1 MATYKSRFKG
11 SQVDEAVTIA
21 NNNLNKGS
29 ADTPIFYN
37 EGGYGQAIEKDIVP
51 TVSSV
56 KPLTSGGAYNGLDA
70 VVDYSDIQ
78 WENFDGEFTNVG
90 SVQINNG
97 VASGFSTTSY
107 IDLKGFYIPTDKSF
121 EVRVKTIVTS
131 NMLQTSAENSWLG
144 TTTPS
149 TRVVGSSIYTQ
160 WGTLAFWFYIY
171 NTSTSAVEVISLQHT
186 GITELQHDNLSV
198 NDVIEVSL
206 GRDKEAGKYFV
217 GYRKNS
223 VGNFTYYYVNNTYDL
238 ASVGGHLMLGDLR
251 NGKGSPWRGAIDLTS
266 CKVYVEGKLVYSAYP
281 QSDLPPSQGAV
292 KNYVDTEAEL
302 KQDQLYSG
310 YGIDVNNS
318 VVSVSNDVFREGE
331 DSRLHLDLKEDYFGE
346 LEEGNDDTVL
356 EVMTEMRHSTF
367 DRSKFTITGNP
378 TIVDGVFTGT
388 LSSLE
393 GGDRIL
399 TDSVIDYSKPFDVF
413 VRYKRSGS
421 SFTSNNPRVIGF
433 DGAGN
438 YNRCITCSGVS
449 VANNNSY
456 VLSWDD
462 PSLGLTWVDIFP
474 NSGYNKIFVDTW
486 YDFKIS
492 WDGNKYSISYKEIDS
507 EDFILLRYAEG
518 TTAMTAPTN
527 PTSIGFVV
535 AQPFIG
541 SIDLKYFSIVVDGV
555 EVFSGNK
562 TGVDTL
568 KPVNFTAITSSA
580 SSPFVNPSLPFSD
593 SGLTISEDG
602 IASGFSGTSYLD
614 TGFKFD
620 FTTNPSFEIEGR
632 MKYVNYTGT
641 ERMFGQSATGALS
654 GFSVCRYTQNEFRVI
669 YRKDVDGT
677 VTSSQPYAFVP
688 VDKYFNFKIVYDNSS
703 NTTSLYIDGILRDS
717 AVFEGG
723 MSMDIDTNFTIGSVA
738 TNRSE
743 YIKGSIDISDF
754 KIRMNGKIVYQPC
767 LKVPYTLA
775 KDGKKVVDYDYKD
788 HVEDEYSQAGYSSYY
803 VLNPL
808 DKKNFT
814 LVGNPSVSNNWIAS
828 GFSGTDYVYTGAY
841 VPPDKS
847 FEIQTRTIVT
857 SGMTQ
862 TGVENR
868 YLGVNTDRTVSSSIY
883 TNTGSLGVWFR
894 IYNTSTSSYQDIGV
908 SISNQDALKVANLSV
923 GEIIET
929 KIGRNK
935 EEGKYYS
942 AYRVN
947 ETGDFI
953 YYYSSNVYDLFLTRG
968 SFILGNMQ
976 PAFLNPM
983 LGSID
988 LSAFK
993 IYVEGKLTYQAVV
1006 PPNYTMA
1013 TVEENDIVDSY
1024 ISGSNSYTRRA
1035 NLQLEQQG
1043 TCTANTAVTFPNSTS
1058 FIDANY
1064 ALSIPYVNGT
1074 KTKTG
1079 FTAARDGDY
1088 IAEGYTSL

>member
-1 MATYKSRFKG
+1 MAIYKSRFKG

-29 ADTPIFYN
+29 ANTPIFYN
-37 EGGYGQAIEKDIVP
+37 EGGYGQAIEKDTVP

-56 KPLTSGGAYNGLDA
+56 KPLTSGGAYNGLGA

-78 WENFDGEFTNVG
+78 WENFDGEFTKVG
-90 SVQINNG
+90 NVQINNG
-97 VASGFSTTSY
+97 IASGFSTTSY
-107 IDLKGFYIPTDKSF
+107 IDLKGLYIPTDKSF

-160 WGTLAFWFYIY
+160 WGTLTFWFYIY
-171 NTSTSAVEVISLQHT
+171 NTLTSAAEIITLTHT

-198 NDVIEVSL
+198 NDIIELSI

-223 VGNFTYYYVNNTYDL
+223 ASNFTYYYGDNSYDL
-238 ASVGGHLMLGDLR
+238 ASASGHLMLGDLR

-318 VVSVSNDVFREGE
+318 VVSVSDDVFREGE

-346 LEEGNDDTVL
+346 LEEGNDSTVL
-356 EVMTEMRHSTF
+356 EVMTEMRYSTF
-367 DRSKFTITGNP
+367 DKNKFSVVGYPNITDDGIVSNFSTHNFLTIPVIQLGNYSNWEIVTP
-378 TIVDGVFTGT
+378 TFTFSEFTTTNQIVFWAQYNTWY
-388 LSSLE
+388 
-393 GGDRIL
+393 GGIRIL
-399 TDSVIDYSKPFDVF
+399 RSSTNGHINISLASTSSTD
-413 VRYKRSGS
+413 
-421 SFTSNNPRVIGF
+421 
-433 DGAGN
+433 
-438 YNRCITCSGVS
+438 
-449 VANNNSY
+449 
-456 VLSWDD
+456 
-462 PSLGLTWVDIFP
+462 
-474 NSGYNKIFVDTW
+474 
-486 YDFKIS
+486 YD
-492 WDGNKYSISYKEIDS
+492 
-507 EDFILLRYAEG
+507 
-518 TTAMTAPTN
+518 
-527 PTSIGFVV
+527 
-535 AQPFIG
+535 IG
-541 SIDLKYFSIVVDGV
+541 SIILEPSPSIGVQYQVKLKFTGSQYIAYIKVGDADWVQTGTPIETTTNVYNALNTMAIGNYQNNGTWVFKGSMDLKQFSIIVDGV

-602 IASGFSGTSYLD
+602 IVSGFSGTSYLD

-632 MKYVNYTGT
+632 MKYVSYTGT
-641 ERMFGQSATGALS
+641 ERMLGQSVTGALS
-654 GFSVCRYTQNEFRVI
+654 GFSVCRYSQNEFRVI

-688 VDKYFNFKIVYDNSS
+688 VGKYFNFKIVYDNSS
-703 NTTSLYIDGILRDS
+703 NTASLYIDGILRDS

-723 MSMDIDTNFTIGSVA
+723 MSMDIDTNFTIGSIA

-743 YIKGSIDISDF
+743 YVKGSIDISDF

-803 VLNPL
+803 ILNPL

-814 LVGNPSVSNNWIAS
+814 LVGSPSISSDWIAS

-953 YYYSSNVYDLFLTRG
+953 YYYSSNVYDLFSTRG

-976 PAFLNPM
+976 PGFGSPM

-1006 PPNYTMA
+1006 PPNYMMA

-1079 FTAARDGDY
+1079 FTPARDGDY

>member
-21 NNNLNKGS
+21 NSNLNKGS
-29 ADTPIFYN
+29 ADTPIYYDS
-37 EGGYGQAIEKDIVP
+37 EGLGQAVQKDSTA

-90 SVQINNG
+90 SVQIDNG

-107 IDLKGFYIPTDKSF
+107 IDFKGFYIPTDKSF
-121 EVRVKTIVTS
+121 EVRVKTIVTN

-144 TTTPS
+144 TTTPG

-160 WGTLAFWFYIY
+160 WGTLTFWFYVY
-171 NTSTSAVEVISLQHT
+171 NTSTSAVELAQIGHPY
-186 GITELQHDNLSV
+186 ITELQHANLSV
-198 NDVIEVSL
+198 NDVIELSI

-223 VGNFTYYYVNNTYDL
+223 VGNFTYYYVNNIYDL
-238 ASVGGHLMLGDLR
+238 ASVGGHLMVGDLR
-251 NGKGSPWRGAIDLTS
+251 NGKGTPWRGAIDLTS

-281 QSDLPPSQGAV
+281 QSDLPPSQGSV
-292 KNYVDTEAEL
+292 KDYVDTEAEL

-318 VVSVSNDVFREGE
+318 VVSVSDDVFREGE
-331 DSRLHLDLKEDYFGE
+331 DSRLHSDLKEDYFGE
-346 LEEGNDDTVL
+346 LEEGNDDVVL
-356 EVMTEMRHSTF
+356 KVIDEMRHSTF
-367 DRSKFTITGNP
+367 DKSKFQISSG
-378 TIVDGVFTGT
+378 
-388 LSSLE
+388 LS
-393 GGDRIL
+393 
-399 TDSVIDYSKPFDVF
+399 
-413 VRYKRSGS
+413 
-421 SFTSNNPRVIGF
+421 
-433 DGAGN
+433 
-438 YNRCITCSGVS
+438 
-449 VANNNSY
+449 
-456 VLSWDD
+456 
-462 PSLGLTWVDIFP
+462 
-474 NSGYNKIFVDTW
+474 
-486 YDFKIS
+486 
-492 WDGNKYSISYKEIDS
+492 
-507 EDFILLRYAEG
+507 
-518 TTAMTAPTN
+518 
-527 PTSIGFVV
+527 
-535 AQPFIG
+535 
-541 SIDLKYFSIVVDGV
+541 VVDGV
-555 EVFSGNK
+555 VGGFGANSNRIVINDTIDYNKPFSISVRIKVDDTTTRNGCIFAFLGYDIFWNTLRVDSRTSTNFAFAFFKNTTNVETTSARSQVIYKYNIWYDLIFSWDGATYRLFVKEALNDKSVYEQVFYTTDNTPIMTTVGNIANLTMGSRTAGWYLSGEIDLKEFEVYSDGILYYTGNK

-568 KPVNFTAITSSA
+568 KPIKFTAITSSA

-602 IASGFSGTSYLD
+602 IASGFSSTSYLD

-632 MKYVNYTGT
+632 MKYVNHTGT
-641 ERMFGQSATGALS
+641 ERMFGQSVTGIS

-677 VTSSQPYAFVP
+677 VTHSQPYAFVP
-688 VDKYFNFKIVYDNSS
+688 VGKYFNFKIVYDNSL

-743 YIKGSIDISDF
+743 YVKGSIDISDF
-754 KIRMNGKIVYQPC
+754 KIKMNGKIVYQPC

-775 KDGKKVVDYDYKD
+775 KDGKKVVDYGYKER
-788 HVEDEYSQAGYSSYY
+788 VEDQYSQAGYSSYY
-803 VLNPL
+803 VLNPS
-808 DKKNFT
+808 DRGNFT
-814 LVGNPSVSNNWIAS
+814 LVGSPSISSDWIAN
-828 GFSGTDYVYTGAY
+828 GFSDSDYVYTGAY

-847 FEIQTRTIVT
+847 FEIQIRAIVT
-857 SGMTQ
+857 SEMTQ

-868 YLGVNTDRTVSSSIY
+868 YLGVNSDRTVSSSIY
-883 TNTGSLGVWFR
+883 TNTGSLGVW
-894 IYNTSTSSYQDIGV
+894 IKVYNTSTSSSQDIGV
-908 SISNQDALKVANLSV
+908 AIEHQDALKVANLSV
-923 GEIIET
+923 GEIIEI

-953 YYYSSNVYDLFLTRG
+953 YAYNSNVYDLFLTRG
-968 SFILGNMQ
+968 SFILGNLQ
-976 PAFLNPM
+976 PGWNVPM

-993 IYVEGKLTYQAVV
+993 IYVEGKLTYQAVI
-1006 PPNYTMA
+1006 PPNYMMA

-1024 ISGSNSYTRRA
+1024 ISGTNSYTQRA

-1064 ALSIPYVNGT
+1064 ALSIPYVSGT

-1079 FTAARDGDY
+1079 FTPARDGDY